1 MPKTKIQK
9 DILNKKLSKEI
20 ERELEAFR
28 EENKEV
34 EMIRKFMEEQ
44 QDIIQRNTEIWEED
58 SEVQRYYLS

>member
-1 MPKTKIQK
+1 MPKTKIQR

-44 QDIIQRNTEIWEED
+44 RGIQRNTEIWED
-58 SEVQRYYLS
+58 NEVQRYYLS